1 MRWACAPRAESN
13 SETCGASL
21 VDLTS
26 KNFLKAP
33 CRISKRASQP
43 YEEVAD
49 LEQLQERMVQSLG
62 DYNARSRKPMD
73 LVMFMFAVEHVSRLA
88 R

>member
-1 MRWACAPRAESN
+1 MSGDCFFFKVSANANLHLLP
-13 SETCGASL
+13 
-21 VDLTS
+21 DLIFVA
-26 KNFLKAP
+26 K
-33 CRISKRASQP
+33 P

-49 LEQLQERMVQSLG
+49 LEHLQERMVQSLNE
-62 DYNARSRKPMD
+62 YNARSRKPMD

>member
-1 MRWACAPRAESN
+1 MFQVSGGYNPVVYAETVAN
-13 SETCGASL
+13 ATAIETIATPTCVL
-21 VDLTS
+21 NCL
-26 KNFLKAP
+26 
-33 CRISKRASQP
+33 QP

>member
-1 MRWACAPRAESN
+1 MKVPWTLVFLP
-13 SETCGASL
+13 SL
-21 VDLTS
+21 FVFS
-26 KNFLKAP
+26 K
-33 CRISKRASQP
+33 P

-49 LEQLQERMVQSLG
+49 LEELQGRMMQSLG